1 MPAKPVFMMTRKGA
15 DPVPVKYDRLIY
27 TRGSGVHVFA
37 LHRDDQRDWVVSD
50 PVSGY
55 AVLRIRS
62 TYKGLPVASRS
73 LNLSEA
79 RQCALADL
87 DALVDRIGLD
97 KFESVLDAAHARA
110 KGEPVA
116 A

>member
-1 MPAKPVFMMTRKGA
+1 MPAKPVFMMSRKGA
-15 DPVPVKYDRLIY
+15 NPVPVKYDRLIY
-27 TRGSGVHVFA
+27 TRGTGAHIFA
-37 LHRDDQRDWVVSD
+37 LHRDAQRDWIVSD

-87 DALVDRIGLD
+87 DDLVDRIGID

-110 KGEPVA
+110 TGEPVA

>member
-1 MPAKPVFMMTRKGA
+1 MPAKPVFMMARTGA

-27 TRGSGVHVFA
+27 TRGTGVHIFA
-37 LHRDDQRDWVVSD
+37 LHRDAQRDWVVSD

-62 TYKGLPVASRS
+62 TYKGLPMASRS
-73 LNLSEA
+73 LSLSEA

-87 DALVDRIGLD
+87 DDLVDRVGID
-97 KFESVLDAAHARA
+97 KFESVLDVAHARA
-110 KGEPVA
+110 KGETIEA
-116 A
+116 